1 MNQAVGGSS
10 APIGG
15 APASGPWQVAD
26 FPTPDTPLLTQA
38 GDEVSLAVEIDGSR
52 NALALVRP
60 DGQVVDTVNVEPVET
75 VPQLWERLEESLE
88 VAGRRMARHS
98 VRAVCSGVSIGSG
111 AGELA
116 GASSADLFREAEALV
131 GHSVDAPVF
140 VDDVGRGFTLAERW
154 VGAVEGLDNFAAIY
168 LGHRVSGGIVLN
180 GRLLDGALGHA
191 GRVGHLIV
199 NPEGRRCRCGG
210 KGCLDTEASVGAIE
224 GRTGRV
230 LSEPSYDLMHQV
242 GRMVGRAAAS
252 LANLLDL
259 KVVVCGGPVARE
271 YASTLFN
278 AAQSEMDTA
287 CQMAFSRGARFTS
300 AKSPEPAGALGAA
313 AIGWHGYV
321 RRHGH
326 TGFDGLTHPGAATG
340 ER

>member
-1 MNQAVGGSS
+1 MDNQAGGRF
-10 APIGG
+10 
-15 APASGPWQVAD
+15 ASGASGDAGEQSNESGTTGVA
-26 FPTPDTPLLTQA
+26 
-38 GDEVSLAVEIDGSR
+38 LAVEIDGAR
-52 NALALVRP
+52 NAIALVRA
-60 DGQVVDTVNVEPVET
+60 DGQLVDTVNVEPVET

-88 VAGRRMARHS
+88 VAERRMARHS
-98 VRAVCSGVSIGSG
+98 VHPVCCGISIGSG

-131 GHSVDAPVF
+131 ADCVDAPVY
-140 VDDVGRGFTLAERW
+140 VDDVGRAFTLAERW
-154 VGAVEGLDNFAAIY
+154 VGAVEGLDNYAAIY
-168 LGHRVSGGIVLN
+168 LGHRVSGGVVLN

-230 LSEPSYDLMHQV
+230 LSEPSYELMQQV

-271 YASTLFN
+271 YASTLYN
-278 AAQSEMDTA
+278 AAQAEMDA
-287 CQMAFSRGARFTS
+287 SCQMAFSRGARFTS
-300 AKSPEPAGALGAA
+300 AKAPEPAGALGAA
-313 AIGWHGYV
+313 AIGWHGL
-321 RRHGH
+321 G
-326 TGFDGLTHPGAATG
+326 GFAALTGAAGGTG
-340 ER
+340 STDTAGDQ